1 MIGDNMKKKILIIGI
16 ILTIIIGFIIIK
28 NLNNDKD
35 GYYVLNKDEIP
46 SIEKILGK
54 RNLYGKN
61 KKRNNKNLIKT
72 YEYNKIDD
80 VYSDLSI
87 YTDYLIN
94 DLGFNTTNSFDLN
107 NKSGTIKLASNS
119 IEDNYIILMDIKY
132 SKGKYTIK
140 ITRGKGRIK
149 VS

>member
-1 MIGDNMKKKILIIGI
+1 MKKKILIIGI

-119 IEDNYIILMDIKY
+119 IENNYIILMDIKY

>member
-1 MIGDNMKKKILIIGI
+1 MKKKLLIFSI
-16 ILTIIIGFIIIK
+16 ILAFIIVFCFVK
-28 NLNNDKD
+28 NIDNDKD
-35 GYYVLNKDEIP
+35 GYYVLKKDNIP
-46 SIEKILGK
+46 SIDKVLGK
-54 RNLYGKN
+54 RNLISKN
-61 KKRNNKNLIKT
+61 KKNDNNNLIKT
-72 YEYNKIDD
+72 YIYDKIED

-94 DLGFNTTNSFDLN
+94 ELNYNITNDFNLN
-107 NKSGTIKLASNS
+107 KESGTINLATNS
-119 IEDNYIILMDIKY
+119 IENEYVLIMEIKY

>member
-119 IEDNYIILMDIKY
+119 IENNYIILMDIKY

>member
-46 SIEKILGK
+46 SIERILGK

-61 KKRNNKNLIKT
+61 KKRNNKNFIKK

-119 IEDNYIILMDIKY
+119 IENNYIILMDIKY

>member
-61 KKRNNKNLIKT
+61 KKRSNKNLIKT

-119 IEDNYIILMDIKY
+119 IENNYIILMDIKY